1 MIFWC
6 TSLPWW
12 HHLNKPTSLCP
23 LPSPLARRQDQ
34 ERVRKRAV
42 SGSERDERMR
52 LTCRTKSIYSLSS
65 CNYSLS
71 SLLEMNIYCSNVR
84 QANLNKSVMGISS
97 LFQCPTYKFSNY
109 EGFFSQPTVH
119 SSSHQKE
126 IPWAIY
132 LLQPLAISL
141 TFSFLSSLAPPLCH
155 VPLLSLRHNPPI
167 RPYPAPGAQ
176 STVVPATSAL
186 KLPTAILRQSDGVD
200 PSACLSYTLITSTTM
215 SPFSHGLPS

>member
-97 LFQCPTYKFSNY
+97 LFSVPHTN
-109 EGFFSQPTVH
+109 
-119 SSSHQKE
+119 
-126 IPWAIY
+126 
-132 LLQPLAISL
+132 SL
-141 TFSFLSSLAPPLCH
+141 IMKGSLANQQSI
-155 VPLLSLRHNPPI
+155 LLPI
-167 RPYPAPGAQ
+167 KRRSNG
-176 STVVPATSAL
+176 
-186 KLPTAILRQSDGVD
+186 
-200 PSACLSYTLITSTTM
+200 PSIFFNL
-215 SPFSHGLPS
+215 